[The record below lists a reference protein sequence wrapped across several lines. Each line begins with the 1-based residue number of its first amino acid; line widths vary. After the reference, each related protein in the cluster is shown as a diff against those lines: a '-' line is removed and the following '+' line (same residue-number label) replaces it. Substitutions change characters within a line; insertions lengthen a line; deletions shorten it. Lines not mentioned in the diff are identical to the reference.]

1 MNRNCWIVSLAAI
14 GSLFLLA
21 YMGGL
26 ALAQEEEMLLE
37 HKDVFGKLKRPPV
50 PFPHELPSCPT
61 RIRTRVA
68 RRATVRRRRATS
80 PVFERP
86 SMGAARFVTGRWPRR
101 ARRPARECA
110 GSVTRSRIRP
120 GRRDAIRPDGRSS
133 KHGARRFR
141 TWHTRSLLSMMS
153 PMW

>member
-50 PFPHELPSCPT
+50 PFPHELHTDVLADEGCGVCHHVYDEEKGTLVPDEDPDEGC
-61 RIRTRVA
+61 
-68 RRATVRRRRATS
+68 
-80 PVFERP
+80 
-86 SMGAARFVTGRWPRR
+86 AA
-101 ARRPARECA
+101 C
-110 GSVTRSRIRP
+110 
-120 GRRDAIRPDGRSS
+120 
-133 KHGARRFR
+133 HGAKKEGNQPGLREAFHGSCTVCHRKMAKEGKETGPR
-141 TWHTRSLLSMMS
+141 TCGECHKK
-153 PMW
+153 